1 MWNRWVSNPKV
12 AGNFYPNVAVK
23 IDLGKYRTLSNP
35 LFLGENSL
43 VQMLFCS
50 GDQTADFWP
59 LFLVAGALLHSVLQG
74 AGAL

>member
-1 MWNRWVSNPKV
+1 M

-23 IDLGKYRTLSNP
+23 IDLAKYRTSSNS
-35 LFLGENSL
+35 LFLGENPF

-50 GDQTADFWP
+50 GDQTAAFSP
-59 LFLVAGALLHSVLQG
+59 PFQVADALLHSVLQG